1 MTKQEALEYW
11 SCLSE
16 GELIIRLGLYFAE
29 LEKASTV
36 GVLQEQLRHADML
49 LTMQG
54 EQIDRYLARIKELE
68 DAQSW
73 QPVERYAL
81 AFDKTD
87 PKTKISILAS
97 GQTFSLRLS
106 SGQAEF
112 FIELPDDIRLW
123 RKVKP

>member
-16 GELIIRLGLYFAE
+16 GELIIRLGLYFDRIAE

-54 EQIDRYLARIKELE
+54 E
-68 DAQSW
+68 
-73 QPVERYAL
+73 
-81 AFDKTD
+81 
-87 PKTKISILAS
+87 
-97 GQTFSLRLS
+97 
-106 SGQAEF
+106 
-112 FIELPDDIRLW
+112 
-123 RKVKP
+123 